1 MLKKIQRRFIVAAMA
16 AFSTVM
22 LLIIAG
28 INMANYC
35 RTTSMQ
41 DYLVGELLLH
51 EQTDPAKPAP
61 PPLMGEIPGRDSEAA
76 FMTRFFTVHCDAD
89 GKVREVLREYIS
101 TVDEETAKAYA
112 QDVLS
117 RGREKGYYENYR
129 YLVSRNEKG
138 ISVLFLNAAI

>member
-61 PPLMGEIPGRDSEAA
+61 PPLMGGDTGQRFGGGVYDS
-76 FMTRFFTVHCDAD
+76 FFYGA
-89 GKVREVLREYIS
+89 L
-101 TVDEETAKAYA
+101 
-112 QDVLS
+112 
-117 RGREKGYYENYR
+117 
-129 YLVSRNEKG
+129 
-138 ISVLFLNAAI
+138 